1 MITRKSL
8 LLLLFLFQFSVNAQV
23 KILSWNVE
31 NLGNSKSDSI
41 INYIANTVKNYDIV
55 ALQEVVAGYGGA
67 QAVAKLADELNRKGA
82 KWDYAVSNPTSS
94 SAYKTER
101 YAFLW
106 KTSRVRLVN
115 KPWLEKQYGL
125 LIDREPYYATFE
137 YNKKQFTLA
146 NFHAITKSKQPE
158 TEIKHFKN
166 LPAQYPNLNIVFLGD
181 FNCPQTHT
189 VFNPLKKM
197 GYKPVFENQK
207 TSLKKSCQQNN
218 CLSNEFDN
226 IFYNSNAIVI
236 NNPKAIHF
244 YKDFE
249 DFAKAREISDHIPLT
264 VELEFK

>member
-1 MITRKSL
+1 MKLRSTFIVF
-8 LLLLFLFQFSVNAQV
+8 LLFSIGNAQV
-23 KILSWNVE
+23 KILTWNVE
-31 NLGNSKSDSI
+31 NLGSSKSESV
-41 INYIANTVKNYDIV
+41 INYIAKTVKDSDIV

-67 QAVAKLADELNRKGA
+67 QAVAKLADALNRKGA
-82 KWDYAVSNPTSS
+82 QWDYIISDPTSS

-106 KTSRVRLVN
+106 KTARVRLVN
-115 KPWLEKQYGL
+115 KPWLEKKYGL

-158 TEIKHFKN
+158 TEIKYFKN
-166 LPAQYPNLNIVFLGD
+166 LPAVYPNLNLIFLGD

-197 GYKPVFENQK
+197 GYLPAFTGQK
-207 TSLKKSCQQNN
+207 TSLKKTCQESN

-226 IFYNSNAIVI
+226 IWYDKNKFSVKNA
-236 NNPKAIHF
+236 KAILF
-244 YKDFE
+244 FEDFE
-249 DFAKAREISDHIPLT
+249 DFTAAREISDHIPLT
-264 VELEFK
+264 IELVLK

>member
-1 MITRKSL
+1 MKLRSTFIIF
-8 LLLLFLFQFSVNAQV
+8 LLFFIGNAQV
-23 KILSWNVE
+23 KILTWNVE
-31 NLGNSKSDSI
+31 NLGSSKSESV
-41 INYIANTVKNYDIV
+41 INYIAKTVKDSDIV

-67 QAVAKLADELNRKGA
+67 QAVAKLTDALNRKGA
-82 KWDYAVSNPTSS
+82 QWDYVISDPTSS

-106 KTSRVRLVN
+106 KTARVRLVN

-137 YNKKQFTLA
+137 YQKKQFTLA

-166 LPAQYPNLNIVFLGD
+166 LPAVYPNLNLIFLGD

-197 GYKPVFENQK
+197 GYKPAFVNQK
-207 TSLKKSCQQNN
+207 TSLKRTCPENN

-226 IFYNSNAIVI
+226 IWFDSNKFTVTNPIAILFYN
-236 NNPKAIHF
+236 
-244 YKDFE
+244 DFD
-249 DFAKAREISDHIPLT
+249 DFLKAREVSDHIPLT
-264 VELEFK
+264 ITLSIL